1 MKSKLFLSA
10 VLLSAVA
17 TSAQVS
23 TINENFSTFTTG
35 PNSIPQKGW
44 NKVTVGGSLVSIEQ
58 QSGANYLYLDTFNN
72 DNTQSYGISPQV
84 VPSTGSGTLSFR
96 VIGTQGNPPGVTVDL
111 GLVASPTDMT
121 SFQVIGT
128 VANPS
133 STTAGNHLMVMVPAT
148 TKQYFAVR
156 FSSPSKFASVSV
168 TDVVYNANASTLG
181 VADYSR
187 TTKDIQFVVNSKN
200 TALEFV
206 TKADPKK
213 IQIYSAGGQKVAEGK
228 LKDKSF
234 DITQLQTGVYY
245 ITIEDNNGSVTKSK
259 FTKK

>member
-10 VLLSAVA
+10 LLLSAVA

-23 TINENFSTFTTG
+23 TIDENFSTFTTG
-35 PNSIPQKGW
+35 ANSIPQKGW
-44 NKVTVGGSLVSIEQ
+44 NKVVTGGFASIENVGGN
-58 QSGANYLYLDTFNN
+58 NYLQLDNFNN
-72 DNTQSYGISPQV
+72 ENNVVYGISPQV
-84 VPSTGSGTLSFR
+84 VSSTGSASFAFEVTGTS
-96 VIGTQGNPPGVTVDL
+96 GNPPGVTIEL
-111 GLVASPTDMT
+111 GLVSSPTDMS
-121 SFQVIGT
+121 SFQNLAT
-128 VANPS
+128 TTDPT
-133 STTAGNHLMVMVPAT
+133 STGSGVHKQLIVPAT
-148 TKQYFAVR
+148 TKQYFA
-156 FSSPSKFASVSV
+156 FKLTATKPFASVIITNV
-168 TDVVYNANASTLG
+168 KYNANGGTLG
-181 VADYSR
+181 VNDYSR